1 MALVML
7 PSDLPWWDSVKKQL
21 KKISETKNTVEIVQA
36 MQKIYEMCKQ
46 VADPEDD
53 TIDPEQFVGFL
64 DFLETEMSCEERSNF
79 LNQTLPNIVKRAL
92 MIKELRPRRG
102 VHFSLQQQTDV
113 NEFDYSFAASL
124 LANAFF
130 STFPKRTHK
139 SHPTLQNFNF
149 ASFFK
154 TIQTS
159 NAQKAKLRSVL
170 HYFDWLEKGDNAKG
184 SLRVLRQVMH
194 SKEWLTIDDWLECS
208 LQLCPLQIKHDGQLN
223 RSEAQNLQ
231 ICFSS
236 SKLGGEVL
244 GTGCTQ
250 ESISFATIPEML
262 TVLLNVEALE
272 DNEVITVERVRH
284 VARIADPKHKAKF
297 EKLDNARD
305 VKNRL
310 ASSEVSV
317 SSEVFHLRRCKPL
330 EYLSYVHNHGSEP
343 LRSLTL
349 GQLLEQTAKKYGSR
363 TALICRSENQKL
375 TFQEVLDQADRLAA
389 GFTALGLKP
398 GDRLGVWAPN
408 VAEWYL
414 THMAS
419 ARGGF
424 VLVNINPAY
433 QPRELESCVNLV
445 GVKALVCMSQT
456 KNHDYYGN
464 LVSLCPEMLQ
474 SRPGK
479 LRSKAMPT
487 LENIVIAGGTNLR
500 GTLNYHDVLNMATE
514 AQVDKVRKLQGSI
527 DPDQLCHLQFTSG
540 TTGQPKAPMQSHF
553 QIVNNSYCIGKR
565 HELGRKHHS
574 ICIMVPF
581 FHGIGTVITICSALN
596 YGSTLVVPAPLYNPE
611 KTLDAIRDEKCSVII
626 GTPTMYV
633 DLVDRQKARNED
645 IDPEIAISGG
655 AICSPHLFKQM
666 KDVLKLKKVKQNDCS
681 KSAKKWRL
689 KSHLGLRTCR
699 HRTGG
704 FERTGSHEVG
714 KRESTRSIVQA
725 AFAMPGRRKTT
736 NTKRATSNY
745 STTKCKTRSHK
756 AYNAKTGTSKAK
768 TRYFEAPT
776 RSSKANNT
784 KTGTS
789 EAKTRSSEANY
800 AQTCTSKAKT
810 RSSEAKTRSSKAH
823 YT

>member
-1 MALVML
+1 
-7 PSDLPWWDSVKKQL
+7 
-21 KKISETKNTVEIVQA
+21 
-36 MQKIYEMCKQ
+36 
-46 VADPEDD
+46 
-53 TIDPEQFVGFL
+53 
-64 DFLETEMSCEERSNF
+64 
-79 LNQTLPNIVKRAL
+79 
-92 MIKELRPRRG
+92 
-102 VHFSLQQQTDV
+102 
-113 NEFDYSFAASL
+113 
-124 LANAFF
+124 
-130 STFPKRTHK
+130 
-139 SHPTLQNFNF
+139 
-149 ASFFK
+149 
-154 TIQTS
+154 
-159 NAQKAKLRSVL
+159 
-170 HYFDWLEKGDNAKG
+170 
-184 SLRVLRQVMH
+184 
-194 SKEWLTIDDWLECS
+194 
-208 LQLCPLQIKHDGQLN
+208 
-223 RSEAQNLQ
+223 
-231 ICFSS
+231 
-236 SKLGGEVL
+236 
-244 GTGCTQ
+244 
-250 ESISFATIPEML
+250 
-262 TVLLNVEALE
+262 
-272 DNEVITVERVRH
+272 
-284 VARIADPKHKAKF
+284 
-297 EKLDNARD
+297 
-305 VKNRL
+305 
-310 ASSEVSV
+310 
-317 SSEVFHLRRCKPL
+317 
-330 EYLSYVHNHGSEP
+330 YLSYVHNHGSEP

-527 DPDQLCHLQFTSG
+527 DPDQLCHLQFTS
-540 TTGQPKAPMQSHF
+540 
-553 QIVNNSYCIGKR
+553 IVNNSYCIGKR

-666 KDVLKLKKVKQNDCS
+666 KDVLKLKKVKS
-681 KSAKKWRL
+681 VY
-689 KSHLGLRTCR
+689 GLTEV
-699 HRTGG
+699 TAVA
-704 FERTGSHEVG
+704 FQSLYDDDER
-714 KRESTRSIVQA
+714 Q
-725 AFAMPGRRKTT
+725 
-736 NTKRATSNY
+736 ATSTVGYVGDHLEVKVINEEGRIVPRGSPGELCIRGY
-745 STTKCKTRSHK
+745 STTLGYWKNEEKTQELIGADKWLRTGDQFVLDEKGYGSVVGRIKELIIRGGENIFPGEIESLLNTHPEILECHVVAVPHERLGEEVCACVRTK
-756 AYNAKTGTSKAK
+756 SAVALTLEEVQAFCQGKIAHFKVPSRLELLESFPKTASGKIQKFKLVETIV
-768 TRYFEAPT
+768 
-776 RSSKANNT
+776 
-784 KTGTS
+784 
-789 EAKTRSSEANY
+789 
-800 AQTCTSKAKT
+800 AQA
-810 RSSEAKTRSSKAH
+810 
-823 YT
+823 